1 MLAERGLPP
10 NTDILAAIKPSL
22 GNADQKAATYMTD
35 IASELHDSPVPPPP
49 GASTFQAIMER
60 YVENVQFGRQTPEAA
75 AKALYD
81 EAKAQI
87 KS

>member
-1 MLAERGLPP
+1 M
-10 NTDILAAIKPSL
+10 S
-22 GNADQKAATYMTD
+22 D
-35 IASELHDSPVPPPP
+35 IAGELHDPPVPPPP

-60 YVENVQFGRQTPEAA
+60 YVENVQFGKATPEAA
-75 AKALYD
+75 AKSLYD